1 VERQDKLCGIIV
13 FETFLFVI
21 PLDHYTFQDF
31 LDDYKKRSLMG
42 LFFGGLIMSMGL
54 AKAVVSTI
62 CKNWTKR
69 SN

>member
-1 VERQDKLCGIIV
+1 
-13 FETFLFVI
+13 
-21 PLDHYTFQDF
+21 
-31 LDDYKKRSLMG
+31 

-69 SN
+69 SNWKNQSASQVTEMNFWNSMSGGVDASQNNNRL